1 MDERYEKLAGLIY
14 RIADGAESF
23 DSEEVREGNAFMIWS
38 DLEYFKRYVDRAYEL
53 ARELTNVEG
62 SGK

>member
-1 MDERYEKLAGLIY
+1 MDERYEKLADLVFMIG
-14 RIADGAESF
+14 DDAESL
-23 DSEEVREGNAFMIWS
+23 DSGEVREGNAFMIWS
-38 DLEYFKRYVDRAYEL
+38 DLEYLKRKVDKAYAL